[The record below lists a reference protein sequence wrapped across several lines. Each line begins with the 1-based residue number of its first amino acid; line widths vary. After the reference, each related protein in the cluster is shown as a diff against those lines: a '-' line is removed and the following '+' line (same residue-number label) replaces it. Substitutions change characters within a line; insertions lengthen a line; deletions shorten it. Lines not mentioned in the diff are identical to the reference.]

1 MHGQTIERS
10 ADFSGLSSAW
20 KADEISGR
28 DRHVHQTK
36 GRLNYH
42 LLNRFCFLDRFWFV
56 GFCLQDLEIGLLT
69 IHDMNRLLNLCASA
83 RQHGL
88 SRGDCFAGSVEK
100 GQFGPEVYPHE
111 ERRVE
116 RVAGWIL

>member
-1 MHGQTIERS
+1 MKLQKGS
-10 ADFSGLSSAW
+10 ACAPNKGETELSLV
-20 KADEISGR
+20 EE
-28 DRHVHQTK
+28 
-36 GRLNYH
+36 
-42 LLNRFCFLDRFWFV
+42 FMFLGRFWFV

-100 GQFGPEVYPHE
+100 VQFGPEVYPHE

-116 RVAGWIL
+116 RVTGWLL